1 MINNLRHAFYVQLQG
16 RYFSNEYLAAFLN
29 PLYDFTG
36 FLREKIPQG
45 AFRDKLRISSS
56 LPSCIFRRTVEALIT
71 PDAAVLLGIIRH
83 STPDQRQFGGHNFV
97 IYPCYLAG
105 RFFPDITHRDI
116 KRFGNLA
123 EYSSI

>member
-1 MINNLRHAFYVQLQG
+1 MPFMFICRAVILVMSH
-16 RYFSNEYLAAFLN
+16 LAAFLN

-45 AFRDKLRISSS
+45 AFRDKLPYLFKPAFMYFPAHRGSADNPGCSR
-56 LPSCIFRRTVEALIT
+56 PSWDNPAFHA
-71 PDAAVLLGIIRH
+71 G
-83 STPDQRQFGGHNFV
+83 QRQFGGHNFV

-116 KRFGNLA
+116 KTLSNLP